1 MDVVRKS
8 IFNFQPCSVHL
19 RGATSNCRILKLG
32 LLISYDHIV
41 EIFIVEILSWH
52 CSKRCLTSETIF
64 FPIHPV
70 LCDYLLGCYFEDSGC
85 LFLVIMYL
93 FLISEITC
101 VLFSYFVVILWMDRY
116 FFYFLLGFSWICRR
130 FSDRHLFKRAQ
141 TSRSDQPNGAKMAAL
156 ALALTTANP
165 RNGEKSYD
173 SWWSGEVVR
182 KLRCIAKYAKSIKT
196 LLPPNLARN
205 ARLCHMFQRFR
216 MECPQTWQTSQ
227 NSPIQKRIVHA

>member
-101 VLFSYFVVILWMDRY
+101 VSFSYFVVILWMDRY
-116 FFYFLLGFSWICRR
+116 FVFFCWNFHGSVVDFLIVTSSNELK
-130 FSDRHLFKRAQ
+130 RHDPTNQMEQRWLHWPWRW
-141 TSRSDQPNGAKMAAL
+141 QPRTPGMVK
-156 ALALTTANP
+156 NP
-165 RNGEKSYD
+165 TIR
-173 SWWSGEVVR
+173 GEVV
-182 KLRCIAKYAKSIKT
+182 KWCASYDASISLTLAKYSKSKLT
-196 LLPPNLARN
+196 RTFLPPSLARN
-205 ARLCHMFQRFR
+205 ARFR
-216 MECPQTWQTSQ
+216 
-227 NSPIQKRIVHA
+227 RIPSYS